1 VLLIYSILFF
11 LAWPLVFL
19 AFVWKYGL
27 RKSLRGLPERFGW
40 GGPWP
45 EKTGALW
52 VHAAS
57 VGEVRAA
64 EQLLRALPAR
74 FQGVPRFL
82 TTTTVNGKDLAVR
95 LALAETVRLAP
106 VDRPGVFRA
115 ALRRVQPRCV
125 VLVETEL
132 WPHWLDVLAR
142 EKIPAA
148 VVNGRVSDG
157 AYPLYRALKKLW
169 SPLLSTLARVGVQS
183 PRNAARFLAL
193 GADARRVVITGNLK
207 NDVPL
212 PDPARIPALK
222 KAYGFADGDPVWVM
236 GSTQPAEEPLLRD
249 VLTALRKNHP
259 ALKAVVAPRRIERAA
274 ETRRRFEEAGYS
286 CALRS
291 QLSSV
296 VPAPEVLVLDTV
308 GELAEIYGVAT
319 VAFVGGSLVRRGGQN
334 PLEPARWGVPVVY
347 GPSMENFREIDDALR
362 AAGGARVAADGEALR
377 AVVDRWLATPL
388 ERGGAGAAARSV
400 ADGERG
406 ALEDNLRLIEETLTF
421 SPDEI
426 RPRRAPCAGC
436 PS

>member
-1 VLLIYSILFF
+1 
-11 LAWPLVFL
+11 
-19 AFVWKYGL
+19 
-27 RKSLRGLPERFGW
+27 
-40 GGPWP
+40 
-45 EKTGALW
+45 
-52 VHAAS
+52 
-57 VGEVRAA
+57 VRAA

-222 KAYGFADGDPVWVM
+222 KAYGFCRRGPRVGDGEHPARRGTPPPRRPDGV
-236 GSTQPAEEPLLRD
+236 AEEP
-249 VLTALRKNHP
+249 
-259 ALKAVVAPRRIERAA
+259 PRA
-274 ETRRRFEEAGYS
+274 
-286 CALRS
+286 
-291 QLSSV
+291 Q
-296 VPAPEVLVLDTV
+296 
-308 GELAEIYGVAT
+308 
-319 VAFVGGSLVRRGGQN
+319 GGC
-334 PLEPARWGVPVVY
+334 
-347 GPSMENFREIDDALR
+347 
-362 AAGGARVAADGEALR
+362 
-377 AVVDRWLATPL
+377 
-388 ERGGAGAAARSV
+388 
-400 ADGERG
+400 
-406 ALEDNLRLIEETLTF
+406 
-421 SPDEI
+421 
-426 RPRRAPCAGC
+426 RAPSNRTGGGN
-436 PS
+436 PPPV